1 MGKRSEKKKRKKAKK
16 EAELDAIISFLESRY
31 KRKIKY
37 TCIHCLKHAYRCEKE
52 DIKNGYVTDDDLIES
67 SNYKLKHS

>member
-1 MGKRSEKKKRKKAKK
+1 MGKRSEKRKKK
-16 EAELDAIISFLESRY
+16 AELDAIMSFLESRY

-52 DIKNGYVTDDDLIES
+52 NTSGYVTDEDLIES